1 MGKQLESA
9 VSTYNSSVSSFDRRV
24 VPQGRR
30 FAELV
35 VGADVEL
42 AAPDLVDELPG
53 ISAYAEH
60 VESPAAADN

>member
-1 MGKQLESA
+1 MESA
-9 VSTYNSSVSSFDRRV
+9 VSTYNNSVSSFDRRV

-42 AAPDLVDELPG
+42 TAPDLVDELPVA
-53 ISAYAEH
+53 SAYSEQGEGA
-60 VESPAAADN
+60 AAADN